1 MESDA
6 DPASLRRALDDP
18 DEYVRAEAAA
28 RLAEL
33 GEPGALEALIRTLD
47 DGADLAHVDI
57 TPAVGALGRM
67 GEQALPALL
76 APLDSD
82 DTMTRLHAQR
92 AVEAVFYARHGFR
105 AGQGFPSPADESRVR
120 DELMAIG
127 YAYDAAPEQRRAA
140 IARLRDRPAAG
151 DPRGG

>member
-1 MESDA
+1 MDSDA
-6 DPASLRRALDDP
+6 DPA
-18 DEYVRAEAAA
+18 
-28 RLAEL
+28 
-33 GEPGALEALIRTLD
+33 
-47 DGADLAHVDI
+47 HMDI
-57 TPAVGALGRM
+57 TPAVRALSAM

-76 APLDSD
+76 APLDSE

-92 AVEAVFYARHGFR
+92 AVEGVYYARHGFR

-140 IARLRDRPAAG
+140 IARLRDRLP
-151 DPRGG
+151 

>member
-1 MESDA
+1 MKPDA

-28 RLAEL
+28 RLAES
-33 GEPGALEALIRTLD
+33 GEPGALEACIRTLD
-47 DGADLAHVDI
+47 DGADPAHLDI
-57 TPAVGALGRM
+57 TPAVRALSTM

-82 DTMTRLHAQR
+82 DSMTRLHAQR
-92 AVEAVFYARHGFR
+92 AVEGVFYAQRGFR

-120 DELMAIG
+120 AELTAIG

-140 IARLRDRPAAG
+140 IARLRNRLAAA
-151 DPRGG
+151 DPGAG

>member
-1 MESDA
+1 MKSDA

-18 DEYVRAEAAA
+18 DEYVRADAAA
-28 RLAEL
+28 QLAAL
-33 GEPGALEALIRTLD
+33 GDPGALEASIRTLD
-47 DGADLAHVDI
+47 DGADPAHVDI
-57 TPAVGALGRM
+57 TPAVRALSAM

-82 DTMTRLHAQR
+82 DRMTRLHAQR
-92 AVEAVFYARHGFR
+92 AVEGVFYAQHGFR

-120 DELMAIG
+120 AELTAIG

-140 IARLRDRPAAG
+140 LARLRDRLAATDSG
-151 DPRGG
+151 AG